1 MSYTF
6 MQSDRIGTVLD
17 RAAKH
22 VGAEPASLQ
31 LALQGETLRRDQG
44 LNSIEFQQ
52 DVQQGFQQRTLHS
65 VVLNTL
71 LKITLSRL
79 LKFK

>member
-1 MSYTF
+1 

-52 DVQQGFQQRTLHS
+52 DVQQDFQQIIGHS
-65 VVLNTL
+65 VRLNTQ
-71 LKITLSRL
+71 LKITSNSP
-79 LKFK
+79 LKFN